1 VHTNIFENS
10 GESGNLMALDLFL
23 ESDAG
28 STDSFHSSTSF
39 KDHQDWT
46 RPEPSNSSQSKDR
59 LSTELE
65 SEELVERE
73 PSMRVSSMV

>member
-1 VHTNIFENS
+1 VHTNIFKNS
-10 GESGNLMALDLFL
+10 GERSNLMLSDLSL

-28 STDSFHSSTSF
+28 SIDNFQSSTRF